1 LLVAERHPD
10 YHVLSDPLVFTQLLQ
25 EIGVRGLQV
34 DDLYSLDPETL
45 ESLQPI
51 HALIFLFKWV
61 APTETSDAE
70 KKQENDE
77 ASKKVGGQ
85 LVSLEES
92 QDCGVY
98 FANQVI
104 NNACATI
111 ATVNAVSLVGTA
123 GIAEG

>member
-1 LLVAERHPD
+1 M
-10 YHVLSDPLVFTQLLQ
+10 VFTQLLQ

-61 APTETSDAE
+61 AQTDDAE
-70 KKQENDE
+70 KKDDE

-85 LVSLEES
+85 VVSHEES
-92 QDCGVY
+92 QGCGIY
-98 FANQVI
+98 FANQVS
-104 NNACATI
+104 NNACATL
-111 ATVNAVSLVGTA
+111 ATMNAVSPS
-123 GIAEG
+123 

>member
-1 LLVAERHPD
+1 M
-10 YHVLSDPLVFTQLLQ
+10 
-25 EIGVRGLQV
+25 

-70 KKQENDE
+70 KKEENDE

-111 ATVNAVSLVGTA
+111 ATVNAVSLVRAA
-123 GIAEG
+123 GIAGEGSGES